1 MALFSSYAQPG
12 VYTNVIIGAAGA
24 PLFGGTYLPVLIGE
38 GVEDQSFPNVELHR
52 GSSSVADDLV
62 VSENLSA
69 QVTGLTNS
77 FDLTYFPVVNGDG
90 SGTVTNDPAKIQ
102 VTSGGIPVTV
112 ISLNGAEGTF
122 QTQIIPAEGA
132 DLKATYF
139 FKKTD
144 TLITNEDLSAQIPQ
158 FAMGVLN
165 TNAHFSVTIPG
176 KLGNKVSVQ
185 FVAAGTG
192 QGKPDATAVIGA
204 GTDQIVIEIQKTDDS
219 TRTLGDIL
227 TLVDAGIVTA
237 SSGFLTLTIT
247 SGHSGDAATA
257 TAAVQ
262 FANGAGQESNTVF
275 KLLHAP
281 VVDGTNGGVITNL
294 TSNISVLVNG
304 AAVAVAALDGANGI
318 ITLANAVP
326 SNAASF
332 SATYHVN
339 TYQNTADLL
348 PAANVSDVQLVGL
361 GPNRSDFIQNV
372 DFALDTD
379 PQTGASTINWGNS
392 AISKI
397 GKATPGFT
405 AFGPQ
410 QIITSLRDEKVFLRQ
425 LSGAVNG
432 INTVYTL
439 PDTPTDGSGK
449 AKATDDTSLIAVY
462 VGINAFEAFL
472 NGSVAVAR
480 LSGANQQVV
489 LYNPPAVSVGNSQNQ
504 KVFATYFRNTIADHQ
519 YTVTVAT
526 PGPANF
532 GTYTVKDELGRVS
545 PLVKNSAASVAAG
558 GFATT
563 GVVYPNS
570 FADAQAPLGAPDET
584 ITLTFNTDGAG
595 SVTPAVQALLAV
607 TENAGT
613 LTFHAST
620 PGAIGNNVQIAIDVS
635 TENDVPVVVAGDLVT
650 IYSNWDGTVHTVA
663 QVAAYFPSAATTS
676 GGVITC
682 VASGTTSAQ
691 VSVIKA
697 ATHLASG
704 ADAVTAPIT
713 QSYTVSSSLGANGS
727 SGTGYLD
734 QTYIDAKTGFR
745 VTIVNPADHAAFGV
759 PSIPAG
765 YAFAP
770 ADTLT
775 FTVSKSAV
783 RHTGTPGTAPAEA
796 NNALAITGI
805 TMSVSDDLG
814 CNAGDTAVI
823 STMRLSANNP
833 AVGEFYFVTF
843 TQAKTDADMA
853 LTIYTNSADAY
864 AKYGQ
869 PSGANR
875 LSLGIQL
882 LTLNGAQIFGAIQV
896 RKQPGLGVASDSDF
910 IAALQQLTVAL
921 PGSDQKAN
929 VIVPLSTSSAV
940 QSALSR
946 QLTIQS
952 GVRQKGEAIGFIGFD
967 QFQTPQSM
975 RSAARAIKNER
986 VIAIGNPVAS
996 ISLTDPTTG
1005 IAREFSVSG
1014 EFMAAAMAGMNANPS
1029 NDVATTLTR
1038 QQMAGF
1044 SRLLIRYDDPT
1055 MDQMAADG
1063 LTLVVE
1069 KSGQFIV
1076 RHYKSTRPDNPIT
1089 SEPTSTTT
1097 VDFTRQTFRRDMEQF
1112 IGRKFTDSLLSDIKV
1127 VANARLRSEVDNNL
1141 LKAFANLTVT
1151 PDANDPTVVQVAVD
1165 IMPIF
1170 SLLYINITFT
1180 VTTNL

>member
-12 VYTNVIIGAAGA
+12 VYTDVVIGAAGA
-24 PLFGGTYLPVLIGE
+24 PLFGGAYIPVIIGE
-38 GVEDQSFPNVELHR
+38 GVEDQSFPNIELHR
-52 GSSSVADDLV
+52 GSSSVADDQV

-77 FDLTYFPVVNGDG
+77 FDLTYFPIVTGDG
-90 SGTVTNDPAKIQ
+90 SGTVTNDPTKIQ

-112 ISLNGAEGTF
+112 IALNGAAGTF
-122 QTQIIPAEGA
+122 QTQIIPAQGA

-144 TLITNEDLSAQIPQ
+144 TLITNEDLSAQIPD
-158 FAMGVLN
+158 FATGVLD
-165 TNAHFSVTIPG
+165 TNMTFSLTIPG
-176 KLGNKVSVQ
+176 ELGNLVSVQ

-192 QGKPDATAVIGA
+192 QGKPDATAVMGA
-204 GTDQIVIEIQKTDDS
+204 GSDVIVIEIQKTDDS
-219 TRTLGDIL
+219 TRTLNDIL
-227 TLVDAGIVTA
+227 TLVNAGIATA
-237 SSGFLTLTIT
+237 SSGFLTATIAA
-247 SGHSGDAATA
+247 GHTTDSATA

-262 FANGAGQESNTVF
+262 FTGGAGQESNTVF
-275 KLLHAP
+275 KLHNVP

-294 TSNISVLVNG
+294 TNNISVLVNG
-304 AAVAVAALDGANGI
+304 VAVAVAALDGANGI
-318 ITLANAVP
+318 ITLANPVP

-332 SATYHVN
+332 TATYHIN
-339 TYQNTADLL
+339 TYQNTADLI
-348 PAANVSDVQLVGL
+348 PAANVNAVQLVGL

-379 PQTGASTINWGNS
+379 PQTKASTINWGNS
-392 AISKI
+392 AITRV
-397 GKATPGFT
+397 GTATSGFT

-410 QIITSLRDEKVFLRQ
+410 QIITSLRDEKVYLRP
-425 LSGAVNG
+425 LAGAVNG
-432 INTVYTL
+432 LNTVYTL
-439 PDTPTDGSGK
+439 QDTPTDGSGK
-449 AKATDDTSLIAVY
+449 AKATDNTSLIQVY

-472 NGSVAVAR
+472 NGPVAVAR
-480 LSGANQQVV
+480 LSGANQQVT
-489 LYNPPAVSVGNSQNQ
+489 LYNPPVASVGNSQNQ

-519 YTVTVAT
+519 YTITVAT

-545 PLVKNSAASVAAG
+545 PLVKNSASNVAAG

-563 GVVYPNS
+563 GVVYPAS
-570 FADAQAPLGAPDET
+570 FSDAQAPLGAPDET

-595 SVTPAVQALLAV
+595 SVTPAVQASLAV

-620 PGAIGNNVQIAIDVS
+620 PGAIGNNVQIAIDAAS
-635 TENDVPVVVAGDLVT
+635 ASPVPVTVVGDLVT
-650 IYSNWDGTVHTVA
+650 IFSNWDGTVKTCA

-691 VSVIKA
+691 VSVTKA

-713 QSYTVSSSLGANGS
+713 QSYTVSSNLGANGS
-727 SGTGYLD
+727 AGTGYLD
-734 QTYIDAKTGFR
+734 QTYVDAKTGFR

-759 PSIPAG
+759 PSIPAN

-775 FTVSKSAV
+775 FTVSKTTA
-783 RHTGTPGTAPAEA
+783 RHTGIPGTFPAEA

-805 TMSVSDDLG
+805 TMSVSDDLN

-833 AVGEFYFVTF
+833 NVGEFYFVTF
-843 TQAKTDADMA
+843 TTVKTAADMA

-869 PSGANR
+869 PSVANR

-896 RKQPGLGVASDSDF
+896 PKQPGLGVASDADF

-940 QSALSR
+940 QGALSR

-952 GVRQKGEAIGFIGFD
+952 GIRQKGEAIGFIGFD

-975 RSAARAIKNER
+975 RAAARAIKNAR
-986 VIAIGNPVAS
+986 VIAIGNPVAA

-1005 IAREFSVSG
+1005 VAQEFAVSG
-1014 EFMAAAMAGMNANPS
+1014 EFIAAAMAGMNANPS

-1069 KSGQFIV
+1069 RSGQFLV
-1076 RHYKSTRPDNPIT
+1076 RHYKSTDPSTPIS
-1089 SEPTSTTT
+1089 SEPTSTTV
-1097 VDFTRQTFRRDMEQF
+1097 VDFTRQQFRKDMEQF

-1127 VANARLRSEVDNNL
+1127 VANARLVSEVANQI
-1141 LKAFANLTVT
+1141 LKAYANLSVV
-1151 PDANDPTVVQVAVD
+1151 PDANDPTVAQVSVEVRP
-1165 IMPIF
+1165 MF
-1170 SLLYINITFT
+1170 SLLYINVTFT